1 MHVTHYIYMAIILPL
16 LPLQNP
22 TDFPFNQTK
31 KQEFQSKLTKFFFF
45 FLKYQVSESEN
56 SKKKKKK
63 KKTKQKIW
71 KQELMREHSVVN
83 ESETLENGD
92 RGRFRVWWIGLPLL
106 LGIRSEGKFSES
118 TREREREREREWV
131 ERKSKKERE
140 SNVWVSL
147 VFIVEL
153 VKEKERDIGFIELLP
168 MVF

>member
-1 MHVTHYIYMAIILPL
+1 
-16 LPLQNP
+16 
-22 TDFPFNQTK
+22 
-31 KQEFQSKLTKFFFF
+31 
-45 FLKYQVSESEN
+45 
-56 SKKKKKK
+56 
-63 KKTKQKIW
+63 
-71 KQELMREHSVVN
+71 MREHSVVN

-118 TREREREREREWV
+118 TRERERERERERKWV